1 LFQAVQELSSKGS
14 CVQYKNVLKIQYF
27 AMLYVET
34 GGGKES
40 SSEEV
45 HNLYFWPE
53 IIRLMKS
60 SRMR

>member
-1 LFQAVQELSSKGS
+1 LFEAVQELSSKGS

-27 AMLYVET
+27 AILCVET
-34 GGGKES
+34 GGGKKS
-40 SSEEV
+40 SSEEF

-60 SRMR
+60 NRM